1 VVPTDSNMLPPPSPA
16 RNQLLIVV
24 VEEIKEGEEG

>member
-1 VVPTDSNMLPPPSPA
+1 MLPPPSPA